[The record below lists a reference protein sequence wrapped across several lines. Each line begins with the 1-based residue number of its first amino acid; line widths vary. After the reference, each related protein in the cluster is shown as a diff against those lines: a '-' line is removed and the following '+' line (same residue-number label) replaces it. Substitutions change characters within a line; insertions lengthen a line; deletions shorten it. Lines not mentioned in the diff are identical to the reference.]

1 MTHLSTPLYRLLR
14 WVKIQRKSGSNFLDN
29 QQLDELKVGMKVYVD
44 ELYGIEGVYIVLGN
58 PRSVLTADGNRVEGI
73 IKKISKKK
81 LHVNQPGETLYFRRK
96 GYADL
101 YEN

>member
-1 MTHLSTPLYRLLR
+1 MKRNR
-14 WVKIQRKSGSNFLDN
+14 
-29 QQLDELKVGMKVYVD
+29 LDELKIGMKVYVD
-44 ELYGIEGVYIVLGN
+44 ELHSIEGVYIVLGN
-58 PRSVLTADGNRVEGI
+58 PKSVLTADGNRVEGI

>member
-1 MTHLSTPLYRLLR
+1 MKRY
-14 WVKIQRKSGSNFLDN
+14 K
-29 QQLDELKVGMKVYVD
+29 LDELKVGMKVYVD
-44 ELYGIEGVYIVLGN
+44 ELHSIEGVYIVLGN
-58 PRSVLTADGNRVEGI
+58 PKSVLTADGNRVEGI

-81 LHVNQPGETLYFRRK
+81 LRVNQPGETLYFRRK

>member
-1 MTHLSTPLYRLLR
+1 MKRY
-14 WVKIQRKSGSNFLDN
+14 K
-29 QQLDELKVGMKVYVD
+29 LDELKVGMKVYVD
-44 ELYGIEGVYIVLGN
+44 ELHSIEGVYIVLGN
-58 PRSVLTADGNRVEGI
+58 PKSVLTADGNRVEGI

-81 LHVNQPGETLYFRRK
+81 LHVNQPGEALYFRRK